1 MKKDITRPEVRD
13 IAVAIVQEKN
23 EEGVE
28 IWNSYLINMKE
39 EQIEGVLVSSK
50 GYGEIDGE
58 KRETSVL
65 RHFLDEVPSRSA
77 KRIEPLIEEVFG
89 IFNEYWVSFYVAKL
103 MYDKKYIFVPESISE
118 EHFKDVPFLGK
129 RGVMII

>member
-118 EHFKDVPFLGK
+118 EHFTDVPFLGK

>member
-118 EHFKDVPFLGK
+118 EHFTDVPFLGR
-129 RGVMII
+129 RGVMIV

>member
-23 EEGVE
+23 EEGVV

-118 EHFKDVPFLGK
+118 EHFTDVPFLGK

>member
-118 EHFKDVPFLGK
+118 EHFTDVPFLGK
-129 RGVMII
+129 RGVMIV

>member
-118 EHFKDVPFLGK
+118 
-129 RGVMII
+129 